1 MVTQTSISLP
11 KPRPD
16 FLREVDAGLSRTV
29 NLHCLG
35 AFVLVALYGI
45 PRYTGDLDYIE
56 VLPPE
61 AANEVEKIGGRGSA
75 LNKKHKLFLQSVG
88 IADLP
93 EEYES
98 RLQVIQLKLDKLE
111 LWALDPY
118 DLLLSKVPRNS
129 PKDQDDAKYLISKL
143 KLRFETF
150 EDRWKHEMAPR
161 ISNRDRHDLTVELWK
176 EYFAK
181 A

>member
-1 MVTQTSISLP
+1 MATHTSGSLP
-11 KPRPD
+11 KPWPD

-29 NLHCLG
+29 NLHCVG

-61 AANEVEKIGGRGSA
+61 ASTEVEKIGGRESA
-75 LNKKHKLFLQSVG
+75 LHNKYKLFLQSVDV
-88 IADLP
+88 ADLP

-98 RLQVIQLKLDKLE
+98 RLQEIELKLRKLT

-143 KLRFETF
+143 KLGFETF
-150 EDRWKHEMAPR
+150 ENRWKKEMAPW
-161 ISNRDRHDLTVELWK
+161 IANRDRHELTFELWK
-176 EYFAK
+176 EYFPK
-181 A
+181 T

>member
-1 MVTQTSISLP
+1 MATQRSIFLP
-11 KPRPD
+11 KPWQN
-16 FLREVDAGLSRTV
+16 FLRGVDARLSQTV
-29 NLHCLG
+29 NLHCVG

-61 AANEVEKIGGRGSA
+61 AASEVEKIGGRGSP
-75 LNKKHKLFLQSVG
+75 LHTKYKLFLQSVG

-98 RLQVIQLKLDKLE
+98 RLEEIELKLENLK

-129 PKDQDDAKYLISKL
+129 PKDQDDANYLISKL
-143 KLRFETF
+143 KLGFETF
-150 EDRWKHEMAPR
+150 ENRWKQEMASW
-161 ISNRDRHDLTVELWK
+161 IANRGRHELTIELWK
-176 EYFAK
+176 KYFPK
-181 A
+181 S